1 MSLRRAIR
9 CRTSRIFEHHFVR
22 SVSRSLARRV
32 CSSAARS
39 HAGESGATPSKPDD
53 EPSRSQRP
61 VAEASAS
68 RTRDHQGQRKVI
80 AGSDR
85 AELLTI
91 WGVLSQRRASFHNA
105 LWQTPA
111 LSTTAQSFLLTI
123 SLADGTA
130 PGARIMVAFVSIV
143 VAVVTAQIIIR
154 HRLMELLDW
163 IEIARLEE
171 RLEFYDLM
179 DQALPH
185 GDHPPRVARP
195 MWNRYHPDTVTL
207 AEERWGLI
215 GWHPLRWLSEK
226 LALHAWL
233 LVQAAFLL
241 VSVLIIV
248 ASILGWAIIVGGTTP

>member
-9 CRTSRIFEHHFVR
+9 CRTSKIFDHYVVR
-22 SVSRSLARRV
+22 PISRSLAERV
-32 CSSAARS
+32 CSGAARS
-39 HAGESGATPSKPDD
+39 RAGESGATPSERDD
-53 EPSRSQRP
+53 EPLPLQHPAAETSAGRSRNHRVQQK
-61 VAEASAS
+61 A
-68 RTRDHQGQRKVI
+68 I

-85 AELLTI
+85 SELLTI

-111 LSTTAQSFLLTI
+111 LSITAQSFLLTI
-123 SLADGTA
+123 SLAEGTA
-130 PGARIMVAFVSIV
+130 PGARIMVAFVSMV
-143 VAVVTAQIIIR
+143 VAIVTAQIIIR

-179 DQALPH
+179 DQVLPH

-195 MWNRYHPDTVTL
+195 MWNRYHPDTKEL

-215 GWHPLRWLSEK
+215 GWPPLRWLSDK

-248 ASILGWAIIVGGTTP
+248 ASISGWGIIVGGTVP